1 MKKMKKI
8 SIALSVAALLM
19 VGCSDKPK
27 EDTTK
32 VEKDQTTKSE
42 ASTSES
48 ENIYGATTDSMSAH
62 GGTPPAGADVQTNTP
77 HVAKILET
85 MNATGYTYAKVDE
98 DGAIYWIAS
107 PQTNVKVGDTV
118 SYIEQMVMKDFTS
131 ESLNKTFDYLMFAS
145 AMVKPGEA
153 HTHANHVSQPH
164 PATTKSS
171 STPKTVEGI
180 VEKISIAKLD
190 GGYNI
195 EELYASKDK
204 LKDKSIKLRAKVV
217 KVSKAIMGK
226 DWIHLQDGTGEG
238 ATSDII
244 LTTKDS
250 TVNVGD
256 VVIVEAI
263 YKTDVDLGYGY
274 FFEIILQEGK
284 FVN

>member
-1 MKKMKKI
+1 MKKI
-8 SIALSVAALLM
+8 SIALSVIALLM
-19 VGCSDKPK
+19 VGCNDKPK
-27 EDTTK
+27 EDTTE
-32 VEKDQTTKSE
+32 VQKDQTTKSSAATNE
-42 ASTSES
+42 P
-48 ENIYGATTDSMSAH
+48 ENIYGAATNSMPPH
-62 GGTPPAGADVQTNTP
+62 GDTPPAGADVQASTP
-77 HVAKILET
+77 HVAIILET

-118 SYIEQMVMKDFTS
+118 SYIEQMVMKDFVS
-131 ESLNKTFDYLMFAS
+131 KSLDKTFDYLMFAS

-153 HTHANHVSQPH
+153 HDHASHVSQPH
-164 PATTKSS
+164 PVDTKSS
-171 STPKTVEGI
+171 STPNTVEAT
-180 VEKISIAKLD
+180 VEKISVAKLD

-238 ATSDII
+238 ATSDIM

-250 TVNVGD
+250 TVKVGD
-256 VVIVEAI
+256 IVIVEAI

-274 FFEIILQEGK
+274 FFEVILQEGK